1 MHLGFPF
8 LLIMSDHR
16 TIVHMDMD
24 CFFISVS
31 RLLNPKLMGKP
42 VIVGGG
48 ERGVVAA
55 CSYETRKFGVHS
67 AMPMKQA
74 LRLCPDAIVIH
85 GDYDEYSKRSDEVA
99 QIIHEA
105 VPLYERS
112 SIDEF
117 YIDMS
122 GMEKFF
128 GCFKYA
134 TELRQKIIR
143 ETGLPISLG
152 MSANKTVSKVATDEA
167 KPNNQMKIDFGEE
180 KNFLAPLSVRKIP
193 MIGEKTYQLL
203 RSMGIEWVKTL
214 QEMPVE
220 LMENVLGENGII
232 IWKKANGIDNSPVEP
247 YREQKSISTEE
258 TFDQDTIDVEKLK
271 NILIAMTEKLC
282 FRIRSEHKL
291 TSCITVKI
299 RYSNFDTHTMQ
310 CRIPYTSHDHILIKH
325 VKDLFAKL
333 YNRRLLIRLVGVKFS
348 HLVGGLQQID
358 LFDDREEIINLYQA
372 MDRMRR
378 VYGAHAVERAVA
390 ANYVLRSFNPFSG
403 IANEQKQI
411 RPKDES
417 ASEYLLLLSPPPTIK
432 KEISELKKEFHQKY
446 IHHSA
451 VQSAP
456 HITLA
461 HLWLNDDAEE
471 NLIRN
476 IEEIN
481 RHQSPIEL
489 FLKNFNYFGTHTIYA
504 DILQNPAYTRLVKSL
519 KEKLQLHRS
528 QSYFSFKPHVTIAR
542 GLTEEKFKSAIAD
555 FQKREYNASFI
566 ACGMTLLKRQSSQDN
581 YLTIKEFDWNE
592 VSVFTY

>member
-1 MHLGFPF
+1 MS
-8 LLIMSDHR
+8 SDHR

-31 RLLNPKLMGKP
+31 RLLNSKLIGKP

-48 ERGVVAA
+48 DRGVVAA

-74 LRLCPDAIVIH
+74 LRLCPDAIVIR

-117 YIDMS
+117 YIDLS

-128 GCFKYA
+128 GCYKYA
-134 TELRQKIIR
+134 TELRLKVMR

-152 MSANKTVSKVATDEA
+152 MSVNKTVSKVATDEA
-167 KPNNQMKIDFGEE
+167 KPNNQMKIDFGTE
-180 KNFLAPLSVRKIP
+180 KSFLAPLSVRKIP

-214 QEMPVE
+214 QQMPVE

-258 TFDQDTIDVEKLK
+258 TFDQDTIDVERLK

-282 FRIRSEHKL
+282 FRMRSEHKL
-291 TSCITVKI
+291 TSCVTVKI

-310 CRIPYTSHDHILIKH
+310 CRIPYTSHDHVLIDH
-325 VKDLFAKL
+325 VKQLFEKL
-333 YNRRLLIRLVGVKFS
+333 YSRRLLIRLVGVKFS
-348 HLVGGLQQID
+348 HLVGGMQQID

-372 MDRMRR
+372 MDKMRR

-411 RPKDES
+411 RPKDEN
-417 ASEYLLLLSPPPTIK
+417 ACEYLLLLSPPATIK
-432 KEISELKKEFHQKY
+432 NEISEIKKEFHYKY
-446 IHHSA
+446 QHHSA
-451 VQSAP
+451 VQSVP

-461 HLWLNDDAEE
+461 HLWLNADTEE
-471 NLIRN
+471 NLIRS
-476 IEEIN
+476 IEEIS
-481 RHQSPIEL
+481 RHQPPIEVSM
-489 FLKNFNYFGTHTIYA
+489 KNFGCFGTHTIYI
-504 DILQNPAYTRLVKSL
+504 DITQNSAIIRLVKSL

-528 QSYFSFKPHVTIAR
+528 QSFFSFKPHVTIAR
-542 GLTEEKFKSAIAD
+542 GLTEEKFKSAITG
-555 FQKREYNASFI
+555 FQQRAYSASFI
-566 ACGMTLLKRQSSQDN
+566 ACGMTLLKRSSPQDN
-581 YLTIKEFDWNE
+581 YLTVKEFEWNE
-592 VSVFTY
+592 VSESISDWQ